1 MSNRDEFSEST
12 KQRVAA
18 RSGWHCSFRGCQK
31 STVGPSDEAPDAI
44 SMTGKAAHISAAAS
58 GPGARRYLSTM
69 TPEQRKH
76 IDNAIWLCADHADL
90 IDKDEVTYTIEQ
102 LKNMKREHEAKQDML
117 HRTGAA
123 HDLGA
128 GLLCIGPDIV
138 CMGDIENL
146 SEASWTL
153 RLKHYVTGDVHTLAS
168 YIGGFAKVSEH
179 DRYVLSNEFGDGR
192 VLTSAP
198 SLTKKDG
205 AYTLHCPIEHA
216 FPRVNVHS
224 IGSSI
229 AMHPETNDMYLD
241 EKGNIARVSGIDY
254 LPQNIRSCLSVQR
267 NESVF
272 NPDYGMRFFEYF
284 EEFKGS
290 PWLSSLMKLDLIRM
304 AAIPYSDEVLKQ
316 QHTPLLCVSR
326 VRDFELLSEVITD
339 HRLPVRLDLDIEGL
353 GEWKHETTV
362 YMPTKEQMA
371 ERAELLAERNLL

>member
-12 KQRVAA
+12 KHAVAA
-18 RSGWHCSFRGCQK
+18 RAGWHCSFRGCQK
-31 STVGPSDEAPDAI
+31 STVGPREEAPDAI
-44 SMTGKAAHISAAAS
+44 TMIGKAAHISAAAS

-69 TPEQRKH
+69 TPQQRKH

-90 IDKDEVTYTIEQ
+90 IDKDEVTYTIER
-102 LKNMKREHEAKQDML
+102 LKEMKREHEANQTML
-117 HRTGAA
+117 LRTGMA

-128 GLLCIGPDIV
+128 GLLGIGPEIV
-138 CMGDIENL
+138 CNGDIENL
-146 SEASWTL
+146 SETSWTL
-153 RLKHYVTGDVHTLAS
+153 RLKHYVKGNVHQLAS
-168 YIGGFAKVSEH
+168 YIGEFAKVSEQG
-179 DRYVLSNEFGDGR
+179 RYILSNELGDGR
-192 VLTSAP
+192 VLTAAP

-205 AYTLHCPIEHA
+205 IYMLYCPIEQA
-216 FPRVNVHS
+216 FLRVNVYK

-241 EKGNIARVSGIDY
+241 EKGNIALVSGIDC
-254 LPQNIRSCLSVQR
+254 LSQNIRSCLSMQR

-272 NPDYGMRFFEYF
+272 NPDDGMRFFEYF

-290 PWLSSLMKLDLIRM
+290 HWLSSLMKLDLIRM
-304 AAIPYSDEVLKQ
+304 ATIPYSDNVLKRK
-316 QHTPLLCVSR
+316 HTPLLCVLR
-326 VRDFELLSEVITD
+326 VRDFELLSEVVTD

-371 ERAELLAERNLL
+371 ERAELLVERNLL